1 MSRITF
7 AKASKYL
14 SSEQIKELQDQGLEG
29 MQIYAP
35 PRVSQNR
42 PERINDS
49 GHLHDSQGLSL
60 AQIADRLQLSPR
72 RVAAIV
78 KEFRER
84 SKEEK

>member
-29 MQIYAP
+29 MQIYVP
-35 PRVSQNR
+35 TRVSEKR
-42 PERINDS
+42 AELINDI

-60 AQIADRLQLSPR
+60 AQIADRLHLSPR